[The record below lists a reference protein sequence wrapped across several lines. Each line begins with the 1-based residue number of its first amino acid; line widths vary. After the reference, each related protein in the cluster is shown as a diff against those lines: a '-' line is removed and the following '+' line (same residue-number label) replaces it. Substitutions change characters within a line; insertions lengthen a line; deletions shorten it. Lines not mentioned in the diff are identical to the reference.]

1 MEQILYFFDPTLP
14 PRVENLGLS
23 TLGHS
28 EPFLECLQRANT
40 FYQSYL
46 LNPLGNP
53 EMGWPYNIHKE
64 IASS

>member
-1 MEQILYFFDPTLP
+1 MGRANPLLLP
-14 PRVENLGLS
+14 PHPAPKSGKPGS
-23 TLGHS
+23 PYPG
-28 EPFLECLQRANT
+28 PFLECLQGAST
-40 FYQSYL
+40 FYRSYL